1 MSETFISVDIECSGP
16 IVGKHSLLQVG
27 ACIVDLPEMSFNAI
41 VQPISDEADA
51 EAMRIVGKPLAY
63 FRKNGQKPRQ
73 VLQQFKRWLE
83 RDSTPVFVGFNA
95 AFDWSFINWYFLE
108 FIGSNP
114 FGVAP
119 LDIKAYY
126 AGASGVSWVDTRS
139 SRLPDD
145 LKAPGDH
152 THDALADAIEQADM
166 FRRIRAKYHG

>member
-1 MSETFISVDIECSGP
+1 
-16 IVGKHSLLQVG
+16 
-27 ACIVDLPEMSFNAI
+27 
-41 VQPISDEADA
+41 
-51 EAMRIVGKPLAY
+51 
-63 FRKNGQKPRQ
+63 
-73 VLQQFKRWLE
+73 LQQFKRWLE